1 MFLLE
6 LICWEMQAALSLCMR
21 SFCSG
26 RGRSRKERR
35 CKGHCCWVTRAPCC
49 TLFLTVRQEKP
60 TARREMPPRSL
71 SRAHAALG
79 FLTRMCIEP
88 VCSWCRLRL
97 NIPQGLD
104 NKTPLLGSSFYRS
117 YISTKLAIPVID
129 KILQGVAVRGAQIS
143 MGLNFA
149 MPTARVFNFLM
160 RSRRTYILF
169 LRREPA
175 ESFCLSFASVS
186 VLNLS
191 AADISLS
198 LTLKIIVDDFLLS
211 LALVSHVCALVF
223 LLRCTPLG
231 TGY

>member
-1 MFLLE
+1 M
-6 LICWEMQAALSLCMR
+6 
-21 SFCSG
+21 
-26 RGRSRKERR
+26 
-35 CKGHCCWVTRAPCC
+35 
-49 TLFLTVRQEKP
+49 
-60 TARREMPPRSL
+60 
-71 SRAHAALG
+71 
-79 FLTRMCIEP
+79 
-88 VCSWCRLRL
+88 
-97 NIPQGLD
+97 
-104 NKTPLLGSSFYRS
+104 
-117 YISTKLAIPVID
+117 
-129 KILQGVAVRGAQIS
+129 RGAQIS

-198 LTLKIIVDDFLLS
+198 LTLKIIIVDDFLLS